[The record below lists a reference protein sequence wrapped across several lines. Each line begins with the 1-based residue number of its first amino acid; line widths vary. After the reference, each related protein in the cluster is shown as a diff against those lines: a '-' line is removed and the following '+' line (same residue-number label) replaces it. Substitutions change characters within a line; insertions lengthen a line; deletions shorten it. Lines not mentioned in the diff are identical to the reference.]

1 MANEL
6 AVRTEHPSNMDEIKR
21 VATML
26 ALSGYFDGKGDF
38 NVQVAQIGTR
48 ILAGQEMGFGPFAS
62 NAGIH
67 IIQGKPT
74 VGANLM
80 AAAVKAHPAYDYRVR
95 HMGADYVTIEFF
107 QNGEPIGVSEFT
119 AADAKAASTQ
129 NMTKFPRN
137 MLFARAMSNGVRWY
151 CPDVFYGNAVYTED
165 ELDNTF
171 VVVEDGKGNYE
182 SDDGNDDDDHI
193 EDGPAD
199 ANEPFDK
206 EQAFAAILNEINV
219 EHAPEDTAAH
229 VATPR
234 PKGDPPVFSTMKDGL
249 EWAVKFGAFSNV
261 TEAKREYMAL
271 KATKSNAEWDQQKN
285 LWRTTWIEYCTIMA
299 GQELAA

>member
-1 MANEL
+1 MTNEL
-6 AVRTEHPSNMDEIKR
+6 AVRTEQTSNMDEIARTAK
-21 VATML
+21 ML
-26 ALSGYFDGKGDF
+26 AMSGYFDGKGDI
-38 NVQVAQIGTR
+38 NTQIAQIGTR

-107 QNGEPIGVSEFT
+107 QNGESLGISEFT

-129 NMTKFPRN
+129 NMGKFARN

-151 CPDVFYGNAVYTED
+151 CPDVFFGNAVYTPD

-182 SDDGNDDDDHI
+182 SDDDYDDDDGDHI
-193 EDGPAD
+193 EDGPTD

-229 VATPR
+229 VATPQ
-234 PKGDPPVFSTMKDGL
+234 PKAKGKPPTFKNVQDAITWGHT
-249 EWAVKFGAFSNV
+249 FGAYDSQD
-261 TEAKREYMAL
+261 ESSDAYAAL
-271 KATKSNAEWDQQKN
+271 KAELNPGSAGEMWAA
-285 LWRTTWIEYCTIMA
+285 WITQCT
-299 GQELAA
+299 ERVERLAA